1 MWSFTATVIPEPCVI
16 KVVSN
21 RNTFRSLRIPET
33 FGRLFVYGQCQLF
46 FSSLVAFA
54 APASA
59 GPSLTTQKEGRD
71 DRHGSLPPEGHSHQ
85 FILNLELFIDAY
97 GKKCPFAAAGLP
109 ARKHILS

>member
-33 FGRLFVYGQCQLF
+33 FGRLFVYGQFQLF

-54 APASA
+54 APALQPKKK
-59 GPSLTTQKEGRD
+59 GETTVTAL
-71 DRHGSLPPEGHSHQ
+71 SLPKD
-85 FILNLELFIDAY
+85 ILTNLY
-97 GKKCPFAAAGLP
+97 
-109 ARKHILS
+109 